1 MRAHV
6 AITEMIQ
13 QPKNA
18 LKVKGFVQSGL
29 LQATGKTLA
38 SKTLDRA
45 LGNVIFSNDP
55 LVQGLK
61 ENIATAQAVG
71 LLRNP
76 SDKFKNIY
84 DLRILNKVL
93 AGTNRQ
99 TKKYDALEF
108 GVD

>member
-1 MRAHV
+1 
-6 AITEMIQ
+6 MIQ
-13 QPKNA
+13 QPKNSA
-18 LKVKGFVQSGL
+18 QVKKYVQAGL
-29 LQATGKTLA
+29 LQAAGKTLEE
-38 SKTLDRA
+38 KTLNRA

-55 LVQGLK
+55 LVLGLGRNVK
-61 ENIATAQAVG
+61 TASAVG

-84 DLRILNKVL
+84 DLRILNRVL
-93 AGTNRQ
+93 AGANRQ